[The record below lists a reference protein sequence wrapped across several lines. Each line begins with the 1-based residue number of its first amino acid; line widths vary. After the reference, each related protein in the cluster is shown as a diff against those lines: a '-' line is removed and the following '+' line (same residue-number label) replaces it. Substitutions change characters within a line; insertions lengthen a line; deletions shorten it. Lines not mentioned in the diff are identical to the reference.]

1 MENACTLFPPT
12 RQMPTV
18 VFDAGVGV
26 KAVQDSK
33 DDALLSSIH
42 VLQCGEVR
50 SIAKINKVLVGLRQV
65 PIRTLAACG
74 LDYFGDSNF
83 ARWIWELRRK
93 DFHHDPS
100 VKAVGVLCESSDAL
114 ASGQL

>member
-1 MENACTLFPPT
+1 MENAFTLFLPT

-18 VFDAGVGV
+18 DFDAGVGV
-26 KAVQDSK
+26 KAVQDLK
-33 DDALLSSIH
+33 NDTLLSSIK

-74 LDYFGDSNF
+74 LDYFGDSNL
-83 ARWIWELRRK
+83 AAWIGELRRN

-100 VKAVGVLCESSDAL
+100 VKALGVLFELSDAL
-114 ASGQL
+114 A